1 MQFFYHLGKYFILI
15 TKVFSKPEK
24 GRIYYRQTLKELVS
38 LGVNSIGIV
47 IIISAFT
54 GAVITLQTAYNPA
67 LTNISTHIKVY
78 VLNIII
84 VQ

>member
-1 MQFFYHLGKYFILI
+1 MKFFYHLGKYFILL

-24 GRIYYRQTLKELVS
+24 SKIYYKQTLKELLS

-54 GAVITLQTAYNPA
+54 GAVITLQTAYNTENPF
-67 LTNISTHIKVY
+67 TQGT
-78 VLNIII
+78 
-84 VQ
+84 